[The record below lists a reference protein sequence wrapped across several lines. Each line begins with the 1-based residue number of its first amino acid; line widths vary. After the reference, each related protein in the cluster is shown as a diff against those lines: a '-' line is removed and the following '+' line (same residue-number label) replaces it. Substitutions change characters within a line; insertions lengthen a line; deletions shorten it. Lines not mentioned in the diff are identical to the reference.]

1 MEPARFRWPSASYA
15 RFSVRTLWIVFP
27 VIHRIFRPFS
37 RVFWFGFSVAG
48 MNPFAALVAGLTNP
62 IETLEHFDAQ
72 VLNAVG
78 CSPARVREWTKL
90 HAVYYGK
97 TTFTRKQTDA
107 ITVAR
112 STQKSLDQL
121 VYIESSLVGVKDPG
135 QKWDL
140 RLALLSIPGDY
151 KTLQRR
157 AKTIVPEVDTPA
169 PTPTMGFGRSRGGM
183 RRLDAMGTE
192 HDMAAIE
199 YALRQRVTGDGPAGP
214 QMYETFMTM
223 LGLRPSEDNEATPTP
238 AVAPA
243 VPRPPILVPLP
254 DYITIIG
261 GDGDDT
267 ILGLTDGTT
276 ITGADYLAQH
286 YGDQLEVALFHPQE
300 GAVNLYDTQRFANRK
315 QRDLAR
321 ATMPTC
327 PVPECRHAA
336 DNCQV
341 HHIRAWSKGGHTNM
355 DNLAML
361 CRYHNH
367 TNDDDPAHAYRGR
380 VENIRGTPIWR
391 SPRGYLVANTVHPY
405 GAMTLLYG
413 R

>member
-1 MEPARFRWPSASYA
+1 
-15 RFSVRTLWIVFP
+15 
-27 VIHRIFRPFS
+27 
-37 RVFWFGFSVAG
+37 
-48 MNPFAALVAGLTNP
+48 
-62 IETLEHFDAQ
+62 
-72 VLNAVG
+72 
-78 CSPARVREWTKL
+78 
-90 HAVYYGK
+90 
-97 TTFTRKQTDA
+97 
-107 ITVAR
+107 
-112 STQKSLDQL
+112 
-121 VYIESSLVGVKDPG
+121 
-135 QKWDL
+135 
-140 RLALLSIPGDY
+140 
-151 KTLQRR
+151 
-157 AKTIVPEVDTPA
+157 
-169 PTPTMGFGRSRGGM
+169 M
-183 RRLDAMGTE
+183 RRLHAMGTE
-192 HDMAAIE
+192 HDMAALE

-223 LGLRPSEDNEATPTP
+223 LGLRPDAQGEGDP
-238 AVAPA
+238 APAQVAPA
-243 VPRPPILVPLP
+243 VPRPLILVPLP
-254 DYITIIG
+254 DYITIIS

-276 ITGADYLAQH
+276 MTGAEYLAQH

-300 GAVNLYDTQRFANRK
+300 GAVNLYDTQRLANRK

-361 CRYHNH
+361 CRYHNR

-391 SPRGYLVANTVHPY
+391 SPRGHLVANTVHPY

>member
-1 MEPARFRWPSASYA
+1 MWLVRVFWFVVWCAWLVDSFVLFTGRFGG
-15 RFSVRTLWIVFP
+15 LL
-27 VIHRIFRPFS
+27 

-48 MNPFAALVAGLTNP
+48 MNSFAALVAGLTNP

-78 CSPARVREWTKL
+78 CSPARVREWAKL
-90 HAVYYGK
+90 HKVYYGK
-97 TTFTRKQTDA
+97 TTFTRKQADA

-121 VYIESSLVGVKDPG
+121 VYIESRISSVEDPNE
-135 QKWDL
+135 KWRL

-151 KTLQRR
+151 KTLQRQ

-183 RRLDAMGTE
+183 RRLHAMGTE

-199 YALRQRVTGDGPAGP
+199 YALRHTLGDGPAGP

-223 LGLRPSEDNEATPTP
+223 LGLRPNEDNEATTP
-238 AVAPA
+238 ASVAPA
-243 VPRPPILVPLP
+243 VPRPLILVPLP
-254 DYITIIG
+254 DYITIVG

-276 ITGADYLAQH
+276 ITGADYLTQH
-286 YGDQLEVALFHPQE
+286 HGADLEVAVFHPQE
-300 GAVNLYDTQRFANRK
+300 GPVNLYDTQRFANRK

-327 PVPECRHAA
+327 PVPDCRHAA
-336 DNCQV
+336 DNCEV
-341 HHIRAWSKGGHTNM
+341 HHITAWSRGGHTNM

-361 CRYHNH
+361 CRYHNR
-367 TNDDDPAHAYRGR
+367 TNDDDPEHAYRGR
-380 VENIRGTPIWR
+380 VENIRGTPTWR
-391 SPRGYLVANTVHPY
+391 SPRGYLVPNTVHPY

>member
-1 MEPARFRWPSASYA
+1 
-15 RFSVRTLWIVFP
+15 
-27 VIHRIFRPFS
+27 
-37 RVFWFGFSVAG
+37 

-62 IETLEHFDAQ
+62 IDTLEHFDAQ

-78 CSPARVREWTKL
+78 CNPTRVREWAKL
-90 HAVYYGK
+90 HTVYYGK
-97 TTFTRKQTDA
+97 TRFTRKQADA
-107 ITVAR
+107 VAVAR

-121 VYIESSLVGVKDPG
+121 VLIETRLAGIDDPG
-135 QKWDL
+135 NKWEL
-140 RLALLSIPGDY
+140 RLALLSVKGDY

-157 AKTIVPEVDTPA
+157 SKDIVPEVDKPA
-169 PTPTMGFGRSRGGM
+169 PEPTVGFGRSREKSRPM
-183 RRLDAMGTE
+183 NVMGSE
-192 HDMAAIE
+192 QDMAAIE
-199 YALRQRVTGDGPAGP
+199 YALRQRVTGEGPAGP
-214 QMYETFMTM
+214 QMYEALMSI
-223 LGLRPSEDNEATPTP
+223 LGLRPDAEGEGDAAPSRI
-238 AVAPA
+238 APA
-243 VPRPPILVPLP
+243 IPRPLILIPL
-254 DYITIIG
+254 DEHINIIG

-267 ILGLTDGTT
+267 VLGLTDGTT
-276 ITGADYLAQH
+276 ITGAQYLTHHHGAE
-286 YGDQLEVALFHPQE
+286 LEVALFHPQE
-300 GAVNLYDTQRFANRK
+300 GPVNLYDTQRFANQK

-327 PVPECRHAA
+327 PVPDCRHAA

-361 CRYHNH
+361 CRYHNR
-367 TNDDDPAHAYRGR
+367 TNDDDPEHAYRGR
-380 VENIRGTPIWR
+380 VENIRGTPTWR

>member
-1 MEPARFRWPSASYA
+1 MLSTGRFGGLLR
-15 RFSVRTLWIVFP
+15 VCG
-27 VIHRIFRPFS
+27 FR
-37 RVFWFGFSVAG
+37 FSVAG

-62 IETLEHFDAQ
+62 IDTLEHFDAQ

-78 CSPARVREWTKL
+78 CNPTRVREWAKL
-90 HAVYYGK
+90 HTVYYGK
-97 TTFTRKQTDA
+97 TTFTRKQADA

-121 VYIESSLVGVKDPG
+121 VLIETRLAGIKDPG
-135 QKWDL
+135 KKWEL
-140 RLALLSIPGDY
+140 RLALLSVKGDY

-157 AKTIVPEVDTPA
+157 AEDIVPEGDKPA
-169 PTPTMGFGRSRGGM
+169 PEPTVGFGRSREKSRPM
-183 RRLDAMGTE
+183 NVMGPDK
-192 HDMAAIE
+192 DMAAIE
-199 YALRQRVTGDGPAGP
+199 YALRQRVTGEGPAGP
-214 QMYETFMTM
+214 QMYEALMSI
-223 LGLRPSEDNEATPTP
+223 LGLRPDAEGEGDAAPSRI
-238 AVAPA
+238 APA
-243 VPRPPILVPLP
+243 VPRPLILIPL
-254 DYITIIG
+254 DEHINILG
-261 GDGDDT
+261 GDNDDT

-276 ITGADYLAQH
+276 ITGAEYLAQH
-286 YGDQLEVALFHPQE
+286 HGEQLEVALFHPQE
-300 GAVNLYDTQRFANRK
+300 GPVNLYDTQRFANRK

-361 CRYHNH
+361 CRYHNR
-367 TNDDDPAHAYRGR
+367 TNDDDPEHAYRGR

-391 SPRGYLVANTVHPY
+391 SPRGHLVANTVHPY